1 MACYELYQQVQSRFG
16 FFSYFYSNE
25 GNRGRQQ
32 EMLKKRGGKRGSI
45 EEMEHQSSPTGRHGP
60 SKEQRGEISIACS
73 TENCTYVLHTL
84 CRFTAVPMM
93 PYEKNK
99 KNFWDPWTSPRTV
112 LSRTLPNCFRS
123 SPPFGLESET
133 LDRKA
138 FLRNPWAW
146 SKSSALQIL
155 IDRNM

>member
-99 KNFWDPWTSPRTV
+99 KNLLRSVDITKDGAVEDLAQLLPLITAPRI
-112 LSRTLPNCFRS
+112 
-123 SPPFGLESET
+123 G
-133 LDRKA
+133 K
-138 FLRNPWAW
+138 
-146 SKSSALQIL
+146 
-155 IDRNM
+155 

>member
-99 KNFWDPWTSPRTV
+99 ENLLRSVDVTKDGAV
-112 LSRTLPNCFRS
+112 EDLAQLLP
-123 SPPFGLESET
+123 LIT
-133 LDRKA
+133 A
-138 FLRNPWAW
+138 LRIG
-146 SKSSALQIL
+146 K
-155 IDRNM
+155 